1 LRSID
6 ILQSL
11 LSPPTSGEALKA
23 YYVDFKER
31 RGARPTAVEAYH
43 DSYSPGSTRAR
54 HGSWL
59 GFVRDMGDLG
69 PAHAA
74 ALQVHEQFLTALETT
89 QMTRSFKMLTLLAML
104 DEGRFPGRIDIDTLM
119 NGFRA
124 RAERSAVLRSDVG
137 VDLTDHARLRRY
149 LEENPIAAWTGGRG
163 TGGHRYFAYEDGVF
177 STTFEVRPEQQE
189 TLGELVRELVDWR
202 LAEYLDRAKA
212 DSGESEGTQ
221 QFKAVVSHSGGRPIL
236 FLPDRKQH
244 PNVPRNWTKVLTSE
258 GEFEA
263 NFVMVAVNV
272 MRRPGSQKNELPEVL
287 RKWFG
292 PDAGKPGTRYY
303 VLIERKGNQWRM
315 RPQPRREKA
324 A

>member
-1 LRSID
+1 
-6 ILQSL
+6 
-11 LSPPTSGEALKA
+11 
-23 YYVDFKER
+23 
-31 RGARPTAVEAYH
+31 
-43 DSYSPGSTRAR
+43 
-54 HGSWL
+54 
-59 GFVRDMGDLG
+59 MGDLG
-69 PAHAA
+69 PTHAA
-74 ALQVHEQFLTALETT
+74 ALQVHVQFLTALETT

-104 DEGRFPGRIDIDTLM
+104 DEGGFPGQIDIDTLV

-124 RAERSAVLRSDVG
+124 RAERSSVLRSDVG

-163 TGGHRYFAYEDGVF
+163 TGGHRYFAYQDGVF
-177 STTFEVRPEQQE
+177 RTTFEVRPEQQKA
-189 TLGELVRELVDWR
+189 LGELVRELADWR
-202 LAEYLDRAKA
+202 LVEYLDRAKA
-212 DSGESEGTQ
+212 GSVESEGTQ
-221 QFKAVVSHSGGRPIL
+221 QFKATVSHSGGRPIL

-263 NFVMVAVNV
+263 NFVMVAVNM

-303 VLIERKGNQWRM
+303 VLIERRGNQWRM
-315 RPQPRREKA
+315 RPQPRRANA